1 MPAGK
6 QPEQG
11 SKQHM
16 QINTSSSADGSEVTI
31 VIEGRFDHTVQHE
44 FRNAY
49 RHRDGWPERYRI
61 ILTRADYMDSSA
73 LGMLLLL
80 RDHAQAGNADVV
92 IVEPSEQIMKILE
105 TAHFNQLFTTL
116 KAT

>member
-1 MPAGK
+1 
-6 QPEQG
+6 
-11 SKQHM
+11 M
-16 QINTSSSADGSEVTI
+16 QIHSSLSADGREVTI
-31 VIEGRFDHTVQHE
+31 AIEGRFDHTVQHD

-49 RHRDGWPERYRI
+49 RYQDGWPERYRI

-80 RDHAQAGNADVV
+80 RDHAQTGNADVV

-105 TAHFNQLFTTL
+105 TAHFNQLFTIIR
-116 KAT
+116 AT